1 MWAMRCN
8 LDVHCHRQL
17 EQKTLSETFSEVRV
31 LSTYRM
37 SEEIVFEI
45 RPGPWERM
53 LGEDG
58 FDGYVS
64 VS

>member
-1 MWAMRCN
+1 M
-8 LDVHCHRQL
+8 
-17 EQKTLSETFSEVRV
+17 SETFSEVRV

-64 VS
+64 VIVLG